1 MSLDQ
6 LYQYSMRGIQ
16 ICYNHIV
23 KFTKTGLTK
32 LPLVPPPP
40 PSQKNFLNPRMYIAY
55 CHAECINAYTL
66 LAAPDLHVVINY
78 IVYIRG
84 YQIQ

>member
-1 MSLDQ
+1 MSSDQ

-32 LPLVPPPP
+32 LPLVPP

>member
-32 LPLVPPPP
+32 LTTPCNTPLPEH
-40 PSQKNFLNPRMYIAY
+40 FLDPRMYISY